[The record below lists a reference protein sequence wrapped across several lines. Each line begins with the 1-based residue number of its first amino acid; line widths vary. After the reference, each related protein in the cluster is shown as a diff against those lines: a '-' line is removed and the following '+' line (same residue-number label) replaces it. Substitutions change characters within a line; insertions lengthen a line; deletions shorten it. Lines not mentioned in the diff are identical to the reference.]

1 VDAGSGDSPEI
12 STTMSAPD
20 LAARI
25 AQRTI
30 IGLGNEFLSDDG
42 LGIRVVRDL
51 RKRLP
56 ADTATFEELSIGGL
70 ELLDHITGYDEC
82 VIVDAIATGTHP
94 PGTLY
99 RRVQKDPE
107 STVPMR
113 SSHQIDLMQVVR
125 LAGLLGAAVPRR
137 IVLYGIEAGDITT
150 FHEGCTTEVTR
161 AVPYLVDAICMDL
174 QGPGLPSG
182 DSPGT
187 WQVIHHTLSD

>member
-1 VDAGSGDSPEI
+1 MSPP
-12 STTMSAPD
+12 A
-20 LAARI
+20 LAARTG
-25 AQRTI
+25 QRTI

-42 LGIRVVRDL
+42 LGIMVVRDL

-70 ELLDHITGYDEC
+70 ELLDYITGYEEC
-82 VIVDAIATGTHP
+82 VIVDAIATGTRP

-99 RRVQKDPE
+99 RCVQKDPE

-137 IVLYGIEAGDITT
+137 IVLYGIEAGDVTT
-150 FHEGCTTEVTR
+150 FHEGCTADVAR
-161 AVPYLVDAICMDL
+161 AIPRLVHAICMDL
-174 QGPGLPSG
+174 QDPCLPSG

-187 WQVIHHTLSD
+187 WQVVHHTLSD